1 MTNQLTR
8 LLITVAIAVA
18 GIGAAASIPNSQ
30 KQKETVITLT
40 EPVEIPGM
48 ILSAGTYVLRLGS
61 EESGRQVL
69 QIFAKDS
76 NDLVATYFADIES
89 EQEAVEPEPPE
100 EDSQED
106 FEALQVVVIP
116 PPDENADDATDS
128 TVCDGAAID
137 DGEECD
143 EDIDPDIEAGAPE
156 EALYIARA
164 AFLSLP

>member
-30 KQKETVITLT
+30 KQEETVITLT

-89 EQEAVEPEPPE
+89 EQEAVEPEP
-100 EDSQED
+100 
-106 FEALQVVVIP
+106 
-116 PPDENADDATDS
+116 
-128 TVCDGAAID
+128 
-137 DGEECD
+137 
-143 EDIDPDIEAGAPE
+143 
-156 EALYIARA
+156 
-164 AFLSLP
+164 